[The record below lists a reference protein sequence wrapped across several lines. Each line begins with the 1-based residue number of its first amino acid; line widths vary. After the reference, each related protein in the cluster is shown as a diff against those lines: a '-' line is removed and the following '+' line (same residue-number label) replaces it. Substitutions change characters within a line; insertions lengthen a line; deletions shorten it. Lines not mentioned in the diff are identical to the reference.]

1 MRSRVDLRTSPSRS
15 ALGAALL
22 ALVACAGD
30 PPPPGFEQVGGADG
44 AGGAVTDS
52 SSASSSSA
60 SSSVTSTTSSS
71 VSSTSASTSASSST
85 GGLGC
90 DEGPSGEPNDTE
102 STARDLGTIGD
113 CDDEGEAL
121 TGVLT
126 GFADVDWYKYLG
138 SDKSAFCSVSPARS
152 LVATHPV
159 ELCKFVQ
166 CLDGQAPDF
175 DCPSG
180 TSSATSP
187 DGRAGCCGTAGF
199 DFGASC
205 GSFLGSDDLR
215 VYLRLTTEQQACV
228 EYTVDYHF

>member
-1 MRSRVDLRTSPSRS
+1 MRSRVDLRTCPSRC
-15 ALGAALL
+15 ALAAALSG
-22 ALVACAGD
+22 LVACAGD
-30 PPPPGFEQVGGADG
+30 PPAPGFEQVGGADG
-44 AGGAVTDS
+44 AGGALTDP
-52 SSASSSSA
+52 SSASSSSG
-60 SSSVTSTTSSS
+60 STTSA
-71 VSSTSASTSASSST
+71 VSSNASSTAASTSSSSST
-85 GGLGC
+85 GGLSC

-121 TGVLT
+121 SGVLT

-166 CLDGQAPDF
+166 CLDGQAPSF
-175 DCPSG
+175 TCPSG

-187 DGRAGCCGTAGF
+187 DGRAGCCGSAGF

-215 VYLRLTTEQQACV
+215 VYLRVTTEQQACV
-228 EYTVDYHF
+228 EYTIDYHF

>member
-1 MRSRVDLRTSPSRS
+1 MRPRVDLRTCLGPS
-15 ALGAALL
+15 ALCTLL
-22 ALVACAGD
+22 LTLGACASD
-30 PPPPGFEQVGGADG
+30 PPAPGFEQVGGADG
-44 AGGAVTDS
+44 AGGSSTTATTTS
-52 SSASSSSA
+52 SSTATSA
-60 SSSVTSTTSSS
+60 VSSS
-71 VSSTSASTSASSST
+71 VSSSATSTSSSSST
-85 GGLGC
+85 GGLDC
-90 DEGPSGEPNDTE
+90 SEGPSSEPNDTE
-102 STARDLGTIGD
+102 ATARDLGTIGD

-121 TGVLT
+121 SGVLT

-152 LVATHPV
+152 LVASHPV

-166 CLDGQAPDF
+166 CLDGQAPSF

-187 DGRAGCCGTAGF
+187 DGRAGCCGSAGF

-215 VYLRLTTEQQACV
+215 VYLRVTTEQQACV
-228 EYTVDYHF
+228 EYTIDYHF